1 MIRMQTAAAPVWTP
15 GNVAL
20 KALAGKAQGLT
31 GADIE
36 RVVKEA
42 RQQARREQRSLAF
55 SDLEERI
62 AGAKPSRSMAL
73 RLRMS
78 THEAGHAIARLLLGF
93 GPIYE
98 ITIEAP
104 KGGYVS
110 GSTGQDEV
118 TEAWLTAVLIET
130 LAGRAAEEVMLGSI
144 SANSGGL
151 DYSDLASATRLAL
164 DMEMV
169 LGFGGKWPLLYRK
182 PKEVTAALA
191 ADPEVA
197 ARVNIRLER
206 AYEAALVIVREQM
219 RAVDFLA
226 EKVFEQATLDGAEL
240 DAVLG
245 QVRKRFRERPG

>member
-1 MIRMQTAAAPVWTP
+1 MTSMQPSASPSAPAA
-15 GNVAL
+15 L
-20 KALAGKAQGLT
+20 SALARKAQGLT

-62 AGAKPSRSMAL
+62 AAAKPSRSMAL
-73 RLRMS
+73 RLRMAI
-78 THEAGHAIARLLLGF
+78 HEAGHAVARLLLGF

-104 KGGYVS
+104 KGGYIS

-164 DMEMV
+164 DIETV

-182 PKEVTAALA
+182 PKEVTATLA

-206 AYEAALVIVREQM
+206 AYEAALVIVREQSQ
-219 RAVDFLA
+219 ALDFLA
-226 EKVFEQATLDGAEL
+226 EKVFEKATLEGAEL
-240 DAVLG
+240 DTVLG

>member
-1 MIRMQTAAAPVWTP
+1 MTSMQPSASPSAPAA
-15 GNVAL
+15 L
-20 KALAGKAQGLT
+20 SALARKAQGLS

-36 RVVKEA
+36 RLVKEA

-62 AGAKPSRSMAL
+62 AAEKTSRSMAL
-73 RLRMS
+73 RLRMAI
-78 THEAGHAIARLLLGF
+78 HEAGHAIARLLLGF

-104 KGGYVS
+104 EGGYVS

-118 TEAWLTAVLIET
+118 VETWLTSVLIET

-164 DMEMV
+164 EMETV
-169 LGFGGKWPLLYRK
+169 
-182 PKEVTAALA
+182 
-191 ADPEVA
+191 
-197 ARVNIRLER
+197 
-206 AYEAALVIVREQM
+206 
-219 RAVDFLA
+219 
-226 EKVFEQATLDGAEL
+226 
-240 DAVLG
+240 
-245 QVRKRFRERPG
+245 